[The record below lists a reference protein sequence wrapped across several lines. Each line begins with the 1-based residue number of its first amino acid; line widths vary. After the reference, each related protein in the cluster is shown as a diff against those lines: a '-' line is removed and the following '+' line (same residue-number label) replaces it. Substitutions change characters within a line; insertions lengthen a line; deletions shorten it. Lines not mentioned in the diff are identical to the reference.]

1 MGQHGHS
8 EVCEVVVISQRER
21 EEVIRVVTNIATWRR
36 SCGDGTRR
44 RSTEAIDGS
53 PMERWFQVRGGYIGA
68 RVGAVDNVVLSLRLL

>member
-8 EVCEVVVISQRER
+8 EVCEVVMISQRER
-21 EEVIRVVTNIATWRR
+21 RR
-36 SCGDGTRR
+36 SSRLSPISPLGDEAVEMVTRR

-68 RVGAVDNVVLSLRLL
+68 RVGAVDNVVLSSCLL

>member
-36 SCGDGTRR
+36 SCGDGHTTTLNRG
-44 RSTEAIDGS
+44 D
-53 PMERWFQVRGGYIGA
+53 RWFSDGEMISGA
-68 RVGAVDNVVLSLRLL
+68 RRIYWSQGGCGG